1 MNSAAVSGSTTDLDV
16 VRSLVAPSD
25 AESLREKL
33 GIGLISCAEDGDA
46 DFEQQG
52 ASGSCH
58 VLFF

>member
-33 GIGLISCAEDGDA
+33 CIGLISCAEYGDA
-46 DFEQQG
+46 DFEQQD
-52 ASGSCH
+52 ASGS
-58 VLFF
+58 